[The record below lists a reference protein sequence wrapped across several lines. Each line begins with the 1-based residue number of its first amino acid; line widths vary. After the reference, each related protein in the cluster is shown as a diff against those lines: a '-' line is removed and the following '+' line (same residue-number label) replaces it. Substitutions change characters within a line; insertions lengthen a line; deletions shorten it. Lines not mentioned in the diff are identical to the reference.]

1 MNPTISRL
9 QVAPHKTTT
18 LWAACAIT
26 YLLRVLSPLSTVPTL
41 FEESIATPGLID
53 SAGRLCN
60 WRVKNARGI
69 YFIRSQFP
77 GHQREKLDNMFH
89 MTICRSWRICD
100 HSSIRQRSIANLHI
114 STVTRS
120 KCKRHSWKK
129 CFYFYFYL
137 VLYLMSSLETLSFG
151 IKSSLPIFYP
161 ASGEFEHSEC
171 LIFIFWSRNR
181 VLDNLKDYSVKAL
194 VNAVDHLGTV
204 AYKLNDL
211 LSQQT
216 SEISTTEL
224 RAASLAQVYLLL
236 HVYSTRKTSQLL
248 TSDVCLGEC
257 LFCWYLTYTDRC
269 VRLV

>member
-26 YLLRVLSPLSTVPTL
+26 YVLPVLLPLSTVRTL
-41 FEESIATPGLID
+41 FEKSITIPGLIG
-53 SAGRLCN
+53 SARRLCN

-77 GHQREKLDNMFH
+77 GYQREKLDNMFH

-100 HSSIRQRSIANLHI
+100 RSSIRQRSIVNLHI

-120 KCKRHSWKK
+120 KCKRQTWKK
-129 CFYFYFYL
+129 CFL
-137 VLYLMSSLETLSFG
+137 RNIMSSLETLSCG
-151 IKSSLPIFYP
+151 IKSLCLPTFYP
-161 ASGEFEHSEC
+161 ASGDFEHSEC

-224 RAASLAQVYLLL
+224 RAASLAQVYLSSM
-236 HVYSTRKTSQLL
+236 YTQLGRFL
-248 TSDVCLGEC
+248 NCWHQMYVWVSVCSAGM
-257 LFCWYLTYTDRC
+257 
-269 VRLV
+269 